1 MKEIAHKARIS
12 DRSTRGSL
20 FWGPGRPPVCHS
32 ADAGCVESAR
42 PEMKNQSLNR
52 EIASAKSGCSSP
64 TRRSCSTRSHAT
76 TSSCLANCSR
86 LFSTTCVRR
95 RPENDSPKSQTRS
108 TGSPVVRKSVPAD
121 SASRRLAV
129 SILWQD
135 DESCGAPQK
144 IPQPC
149 SGRHRD
155 ARSSDRLLWLSDT

>member
-86 LFSTTCVRR
+86 LFSKTCVRTY
-95 RPENDSPKSQTRS
+95 PENDSPKGRADAV
-108 TGSPVVRKSVPAD
+108 GPLVVRKSAAAD
-121 SASRRLAV
+121 PASRRLEV
-129 SILWQD
+129 SVLWHD
-135 DESCGAPQK
+135 VESGGAPQG
-144 IPQPC
+144 IPQPF
-149 SGRHRD
+149 RP
-155 ARSSDRLLWLSDT
+155 